1 MIPNP
6 VFIDNTLG
14 YALKNRQINAGDF
27 VGLKKKIT
35 DMSEMIYDV
44 HIDNIEPLLDFK
56 NMDFRDI
63 RICIEPKIEQV
74 MAAYVLGSLWVKVL
88 FNPCSDEETA
98 FSFREALF
106 EANRLKMK
114 VTVGKLDISEEPEQ
128 RMNFFQ
134 KLIKENKIYSII
146 VSDDSGGLDSLTTY
160 WRLEDV
166 KKKITCG
173 IEYEGKNT
181 LGLATGNALGAMK
194 SGVAGVA
201 ASVGGIGGFPAFE
214 EVVMSACHLLKM
226 PVTVP
231 QNIAL
236 CCKEIL
242 EYLGIQVP
250 DTKAI
255 IGSNIFAHESGIHV
269 DGVMKKSEL
278 YEPFA
283 PEEVGLSRRIVIGKH
298 SGRAAVEQKIKE
310 LNLGMRP
317 SCIVLLLERVRS
329 LAIKQKA
336 ALRDEQL
343 KQLAREVVAYEG
355 RCC

>member
-1 MIPNP
+1 MILYPI
-6 VFIDNTLG
+6 FIDKTLE
-14 YALKNRQINAGDF
+14 YALKNRQINVSDF
-27 VGLKKKIT
+27 VGIKKKIM
-35 DMSEMIYDV
+35 DMSEIICDV
-44 HIDNIEPLLDFK
+44 SINSIEHSLHFK
-56 NMDFRDI
+56 NMDFSDI

-74 MAAYVLGSLWVKVL
+74 KAARALGCLWVKFL
-88 FNPCSDEETA
+88 FSQCSDEETA
-98 FSFREALF
+98 FSFREAFF

-114 VTVGKLDISEEPEQ
+114 VTIGNIDISEKSEQ
-128 RMNFFQ
+128 RMVFFQ
-134 KLIKENKIYSII
+134 KLINENKIYSII
-146 VSDDSGGLDSLTTY
+146 VVDESGGLDSLTTH
-160 WRLEDV
+160 WVLEDM

-194 SGVAGVA
+194 SSIDGIAT
-201 ASVGGIGGFPAFE
+201 SVGGIGGFPAFE
-214 EVVMSACHLLKM
+214 EVVMSARHLLKM

-231 QNIAL
+231 KNIAL

-242 EYLGIQVP
+242 EYMGIHIP
-250 DTKAI
+250 NTKAI

-269 DGVMKKSEL
+269 DGVIKKSEL

-283 PEEVGLSRRIVIGKH
+283 PEEVGLSRKIVIGKH
-298 SGRAAVEQKIKE
+298 SGRAAIEQKVKD
-310 LNLGMRP
+310 LNIGIRP

-343 KQLAREVVAYEG
+343 KQLAREVAAYEG
-355 RCC
+355 TCY